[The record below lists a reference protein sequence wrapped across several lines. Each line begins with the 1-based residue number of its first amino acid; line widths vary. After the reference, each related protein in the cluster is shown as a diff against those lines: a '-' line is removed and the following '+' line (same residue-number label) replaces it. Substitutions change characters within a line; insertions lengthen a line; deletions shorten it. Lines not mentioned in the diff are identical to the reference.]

1 MTKQLEILAE
11 SRRIEPV
18 AVVPGEIISAWET
31 AVETLRD
38 SVLEGMSNRTAV
50 TVTYQAALQCCAAVL
65 RGAGYR
71 TIGRDHH
78 HNSFAGVIALEA
90 GDVSQAAR
98 DIDRMRL
105 VRHDAVYGIEVTIK
119 PEQVQRMRE
128 VTARL
133 FVAAHAWLAK
143 AYPGLTFTPPPPG

>member
-1 MTKQLEILAE
+1 MTKQLEILLE

-18 AVVPGEIISAWET
+18 AVVPGEVGSAWEA

-38 SVLEGMSNRTAV
+38 SVLEGMSNRTTF

-71 TIGRDHH
+71 TTGRDHH

-90 GDVSQAAR
+90 GDLSRAAR

-105 VRHDAVYGIEVTIK
+105 VRHGAVYGIEVTIK
-119 PEQVQRMRE
+119 PEQVQQMRE

-133 FVAAHAWLAK
+133 FIAAHAWLAETH
-143 AYPGLTFTPPPPG
+143 PGLPFTSPPPG